1 MAKFTITISDEAHP
15 ILKQWAEKDCRS
27 LTSYLTVLLDN
38 LTGVQP
44 RTMYLP
50 VDITHVSEKI
60 TVPGMQF
67 IPHDTPGGFRTPEN
81 PTNAPILTS
90 DTTTYYKKRKEIL

>member
-1 MAKFTITISDEAHP
+1 MSKLTITISDEAHP
-15 ILKQWAEKDCRS
+15 ILKEWAEKDFRS

-38 LTGVQP
+38 LTGVHS

-50 VDITHVSEKI
+50 VDVTHNPETI

-67 IPHDTPGGFRTPEN
+67 IPHNTPGGIQTPETQRGN
-81 PTNAPILTS
+81 HTPRQIV
-90 DTTTYYKKRKEIL
+90 